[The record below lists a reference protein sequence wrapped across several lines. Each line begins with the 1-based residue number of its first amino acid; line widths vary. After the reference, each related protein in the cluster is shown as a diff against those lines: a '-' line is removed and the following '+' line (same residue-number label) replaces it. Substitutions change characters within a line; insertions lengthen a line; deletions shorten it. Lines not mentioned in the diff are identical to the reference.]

1 MIIQILFV
9 IFMVLWM
16 LTHFPAG
23 PHTLYP
29 WASGILAWPSVLM
42 LGLWLFLPMARG

>member
-9 IFMVLWM
+9 VFMVLWL
-16 LTHFPAG
+16 LTFFPSG
-23 PHTLYP
+23 PRRDYP
-29 WASGILAWPSVLM
+29 WANGLLAWLSVLM

>member
-16 LTHFPAG
+16 LTFFPG
-23 PHTLYP
+23 PHINNYP
-29 WASGILAWPSVLM
+29 WANHVLAWLSTLM
-42 LGLWLFLPMARG
+42 LGLWLFLPMAR